1 MTSIYIRPIMNKKVI
16 LVKRPKGPIKDTD
29 FKVVS
34 ELLDTVLKQ
43 GEVLIRVEW
52 LSIDP
57 AQRGI

>member
-1 MTSIYIRPIMNKKVI
+1 MNKKVI
-16 LVKRPKGPIKDTD
+16 LVNRPKGPIKDTD

-34 ELLDTVLKQ
+34 ELLNTVLKQ